1 MADNEAA
8 APEIIRS
15 LTLERSIYIGNAFA
29 LILYGLNLYMYGQS
43 VYFLLTGNS
52 GSFRKRMF
60 YIIFGGV
67 MTILITIATTTNAY
81 FAQQIFIENRDF
93 QLGPVGYYG
102 LHISD
107 WYNTFG
113 SASDIAAN
121 FLGDGLLVYRCYII
135 WGGKWWVVIL
145 PACMYVAST
154 VLAIMSVT
162 ASALPDASFFKGPSK
177 GFGVPWIGLTVSL
190 NVVVTAMICTRLI
203 LARRRVRIALTPQMS
218 DMYTGLIAVLIESAL
233 PFTVLGLFFLYT
245 FAKELE
251 IAIAFAFVWGTL
263 VAVAPQLIILRVS
276 MGKAWT
282 KTTATQFSTG
292 NSMAFHTGSHHR
304 NIGLD
309 TFNSAKNGGGSTTVA
324 STQASYDKYKSS
336 NSLTNV

>member
-1 MADNEAA
+1 
-8 APEIIRS
+8 
-15 LTLERSIYIGNAFA
+15 
-29 LILYGLNLYMYGQS
+29 MYGQS

-121 FLGDGLLVYRCYII
+121 FLGDGLLVSVIRDKNHCCVAHTRRSGLPMLYHLGRE
-135 WGGKWWVVIL
+135 VVGRHL
-145 PACMYVAST
+145 AGVHVCRLDRYVDDVSSRRVVPPNLYTDTPFPA

-263 VAVAPQLIILRVS
+263 VVSIFIIRLNLTCPNDRRPTDV
-276 MGKAWT
+276 GRE
-282 KTTATQFSTG
+282 TQ
-292 NSMAFHTGSHHR
+292 
-304 NIGLD
+304 
-309 TFNSAKNGGGSTTVA
+309 
-324 STQASYDKYKSS
+324 
-336 NSLTNV
+336 